1 MGSSYCPTSPG
12 GLLWLVV
19 AISTAL
25 VGLLVAR
32 RWYLRGSAVGAAVAV
47 GITTV
52 LVSPISWQHHAV
64 WIVPALIFL
73 LGVGRSRLV
82 RVGCLVVLVVSL
94 LRLPHWLSGL
104 GPNALTIPLSHSIT
118 LVSIGLLVLLY
129 LAQRER
135 T

>member
-1 MGSSYCPTSPG
+1 M
-12 GLLWLVV
+12 
-19 AISTAL
+19 
-25 VGLLVAR
+25 
-32 RWYLRGSAVGAAVAV
+32 GAAVAV